1 MSYTCLSLDKFNG
14 ISVKFRGWISSVNRA
29 RLVGQIEWMGRG
41 ENMEQNFDLGPETTG
56 AEGAAPDT
64 EGMTFNLNDVE
75 EVSSF
80 EVLPKG
86 TYNAIVEEFEFT
98 TSQSS
103 GNPMIKAVYSIT
115 DAEYAERKIFDYYLL
130 AGEGAKYSMPRLKQ
144 LITRVCPEI
153 DASTFNPS
161 QFADSGVIINRACQL
176 NLGIQTQKKGEYKGE
191 KRNNVK
197 EILAADGG
205 EQSFLG

>member
-1 MSYTCLSLDKFNG
+1 MD
-14 ISVKFRGWISSVNRA
+14 
-29 RLVGQIEWMGRG
+29 
-41 ENMEQNFDLGPETTG
+41 QNFNLGP
-56 AEGAAPDT
+56 AEEMNVGVQAAADT

-75 EVSSF
+75 ESASSF

-103 GNPMIKAVYSIT
+103 GAPMVKCVYSII
-115 DAEYAERKIFDYYLL
+115 DGEFAERKIFDYYVLT
-130 AGEGAKYSMPRLKQ
+130 GEGAKFALPRLKQ
-144 LITRVCPEI
+144 LITRVCP
-153 DASTFNPS
+153 DVDSTTFNPAK
-161 QFADSGVIINRACQL
+161 FADSGVIINRQCRI

-197 EILAADGG
+197 EILAADAG
-205 EQSFLG
+205 EASFLG